1 MAASFK
7 IEIAV
12 PVAVRHLHADS
23 CSQQNG
29 RSGDFFESISAIFLD
44 NKRLVGEVSTFE
56 PHSKGRGLFVEV
68 AFAQFTNQ
76 ENLARMALQDKFR
89 G

>member
-44 NKRLVGEVSTFE
+44 NKHPV
-56 PHSKGRGLFVEV
+56 HKKV
-68 AFAQFTNQ
+68 AGTGGNRFA
-76 ENLARMALQDKFR
+76 MVVQDETSM
-89 G
+89 